1 MKARAMSE
9 TTLPLPDL
17 IANSRLAGRVILVS
31 GAASDIGASIARRC
45 AAEGAMMACADLNAA
60 AAAELAE
67 KVGGGAIGIGC
78 DVTDLESARNAVERV
93 VATFGRLDGYV
104 HNAAAPSIDGD
115 VTELDLKD
123 WHREIDVSLTGA
135 FLMGKFAVP
144 LMAQSGGGSIVLVAS
159 QLGHVAT
166 HKAVAYCSA
175 KAGLIHLARLM
186 AVDHAAAHIRV
197 NSLSPG
203 AVRTSRLLQRWP
215 DLDAANAGLGEKHL
229 LGRIGFPD
237 EIAAATA
244 FLLSSDASFV
254 TGTDLLVDGGYTAR

>member
-1 MKARAMSE
+1 M
-9 TTLPLPDL
+9 PDL
-17 IANSRLAGRVILVS
+17 ISNSRLAGRVILIS
-31 GAASDIGASIARRC
+31 GAASDIGAATARRC
-45 AAEGAMMACADLNAA
+45 TAEGAVIACADLDA
-60 AAAELAE
+60 AAAEALADRI
-67 KVGGGAIGIGC
+67 GGGAIGIGC
-78 DVTDLESARNAVERV
+78 DVTDLEAARHAVEQ
-93 VATFGRLDGYV
+93 VAARFGRLDGYV
-104 HNAAAPSIDGD
+104 HNAAAPSVDGD
-115 VTELDLKD
+115 VTELDPAD

-135 FLMGKFAVP
+135 FLMSKFAVP
-144 LMAQSGGGSIVLVAS
+144 LMAQGGGGSIVLVAS

-166 HKAVAYCSA
+166 HKAVAYCAA

-203 AVRTSRLLQRWP
+203 AVRTSRLLLRWP
-215 DLDAANAGLGEKHL
+215 DLEAANAGLGDRHL

-237 EIAAATA
+237 EIAAAAA